1 MNTHNI
7 SLVSLH
13 SQRPFMADA
22 RYKSDGNP
30 KPVVIFNHGF
40 KGFKDWGPFPLVADA
55 FAQAGFVFIKVNFS
69 HNGVTRKTQQ
79 NLLIWRLFPKTI
91 SASNSMIRRFCLTRC
106 SMTHRV
112 LTKKD
117 MDLSRLYIAGHSR
130 GGASA
135 ILKAAEDSR
144 IKKVATWAAVSN
156 LETWHSK
163 AELDYWRTNRLIY
176 VLNKRTNQQ
185 MPLDFQLVE
194 NYQENRSRL
203 HVPDA
208 VKKLQIP
215 MLAIHGSADETVP
228 VAAAHSFKEWN
239 PSVKVKIIDN
249 ANHTFGADH
258 PFIGSKLPNDFQLV
272 VDETVRFFCE
282 SK

>member
-1 MNTHNI
+1 MKIHNI
-7 SLVSLH
+7 SLVSPH
-13 SQRPFMADA
+13 NKRPFMADA
-22 RYKSDGNP
+22 RYNCDGKP

-69 HNGVTRKTQQ
+69 HNGVTLKNPTEFADLEAFSK
-79 NLLIWRLFPKTI
+79 NNFCIELDDTGLLLDALFNDSTGI
-91 SASNSMIRRFCLTRC
+91 DSQ
-106 SMTHRV
+106 
-112 LTKKD
+112 D
-117 MDLSRLYIAGHSR
+117 MDLNRVYIAGHSR

-135 ILKAAEDSR
+135 ILKAVEDSR

-156 LETWHSK
+156 LEAWHSRE
-163 AELDYWRTNRLIY
+163 ELEYWKQHRLIF

-203 HVPDA
+203 HIPDA

-228 VAAAHSFKEWN
+228 VAAAHSFQQWN
-239 PSVKVKIIDN
+239 AAVKVKIIDN
-249 ANHTFGADH
+249 ADHTFGADH
-258 PFIGSKLPNDFQLV
+258 PFTSHELTEDFKLV
-272 VDETVRFFCE
+272 VDETIRFFGV
-282 SK
+282 K

>member
-1 MNTHNI
+1 MKILNI
-7 SLVSLH
+7 SLVSRH
-13 SQRPFMADA
+13 AKRPFMADA
-22 RYKSDGNP
+22 RYECDGNP
-30 KPVVIFNHGF
+30 KPVIIFNHGF

-69 HNGVTRKTQQ
+69 HNGVTLEKSTEFADLDAFSK
-79 NLLIWRLFPKTI
+79 NNFSIELDDTGVLLDALFN
-91 SASNSMIRRFCLTRC
+91 NSTGID
-106 SMTHRV
+106 S
-112 LTKKD
+112 KE
-117 MDLSRLYIAGHSR
+117 MDLSRIYIAGHSR

-135 ILKAAEDSR
+135 ILKAAEDPR

-163 AELDYWRTNRLIY
+163 EELEYWKKHRLIY
-176 VLNKRTNQQ
+176 VQNKRTNQQ

-194 NYQENRSRL
+194 DYIAHRDRL
-203 HVPDA
+203 NVPDA

-228 VAAAHSFKEWN
+228 VAAAYSFKEWN
-239 PSVKVKIIDN
+239 PSVKVKIIDG

-258 PFIGSKLPNDFQLV
+258 PFTGTKLPRDFKLV
-272 VDETVRFFCE
+272 VDETMRFFGE
-282 SK
+282 